1 MNQTVKRTIFGVLF
15 LAVML
20 GGLLFHEIAFIAL
33 FAFISGEMLYE
44 FYRICLGSSLKRQ
57 QWEAIALGLFLF
69 ACGVCQFSGC
79 QWGGKLWGIAL
90 ILLLAILGGL
100 VLNSKYEDFPKSAYI
115 LAGLVYISVPL
126 ALSPAVV
133 YSGGQFSSLLMVSFF
148 VIIWSSDVG
157 AYCFGML
164 FGKNGK
170 KMCPKI
176 SPKKSWAGFWGGILS
191 SVIAGA
197 ILMWTGLFN
206 FPWYHVIAVSVLM
219 NVTGVVGDLYE
230 SLWKRH
236 FGIKDSGNIIPGHGG
251 LMDRFD
257 SSLFAIP
264 VGYVYL
270 LIFQLV

>member
-20 GGLLFHEIAFIAL
+20 GGLLFNEYTFAAL
-33 FAFISGEMLYE
+33 FAFISGVMMFE
-44 FYRICLGSSLKRQ
+44 FYRMSLGASLKKQ
-57 QWEAIALGLFLF
+57 QWQGIVLGLFLF
-69 ACGVCQFSGC
+69 ACGLCHFSGC
-79 QWGGKLWGIAL
+79 PYSGKLWGIAL
-90 ILLLAILGGL
+90 FLLLLLLGGL
-100 VLNSKYEDFPKSAYI
+100 VLDSKHEDFAKSA
-115 LAGLVYISVPL
+115 LLLTGLVYIALPL

-133 YSGGQFSSLLMVSFF
+133 YSGGQFSGLLMVSFF

-176 SPKKSWAGFWGGILS
+176 SPKKSWAGFWGGIVS

-197 ILMWTGLFN
+197 ILMWTGLFS

-219 NVTGVVGDLYE
+219 NVMGVLGDLYE

-236 FGIKDSGNIIPGHGG
+236 FGIKDSGKIIPGHGG